1 MIDIIAI
8 NTIFTP
14 GYTSLA
20 LCITFKNHNW
30 DKLVDM
36 MSTNT
41 ILSFVHLFMYV
52 LAEAIPNLT
61 EKSTPFYKKI
71 QPHLKYYLRIF
82 S

>member
-20 LCITFKNHNW
+20 LCVTFSNHNW

-36 MSTNT
+36 MGTNT

-52 LAEAIPNLT
+52 IAEAIPNLT
-61 EKSTPFYKKI
+61 EESTPFYK
-71 QPHLKYYLRIF
+71 RI
-82 S
+82 